1 MDGLPDVLQLM
12 KYSSA
17 VDVIDEALALNPA
30 ATLADVRQDAFSK
43 RKEAEAQARE
53 AEARIKRAVC
63 RHGGGEIPQG
73 SDGGWCHGRTLSW
86 GSRGCRSYSY
96 QRLGSWDDTL
106 DRRWTATPA

>member
-1 MDGLPDVLQLM
+1 MDGLSDALQLM

-30 ATLADVRQDAFSK
+30 ATMPDVRQYAFSK
-43 RKEAEAQARE
+43 RKEAEAQVRE
-53 AEARIKRAVC
+53 TEARIKRAVC
-63 RHGGGEIPQG
+63 RHCGVEITQG
-73 SDGGWCHGRTLSW
+73 SDGDWCHGRTLSW

-96 QRLGSWDDTL
+96 QRLGCWDGTL